1 MLGMMPSKRLHCLRM
16 KQKMVDKITDISS
29 DSRRDIFG
37 NHSDAGENLIE
48 RCPDLDLEETGFV
61 VSDGGMR
68 FLLKNSS
75 DIIFVVDPDFERIVQ
90 ASRAAC
96 EFLGFSHGHIIG
108 KTLSVLHPVEEHAV
122 CREVFRACVT
132 AAEAGAPGHS
142 PSMTLVRRD
151 GLRASCRMAVTM
163 LGWGVRRLACCIYS
177 SPALRGIVG
186 SGLQESEAYFAQALP
201 HIDDGAWSWN
211 PVTDE
216 IFLSRQWLRL
226 LGYEPGDIPT
236 TSEDCNALLHP
247 DDRDRVLGLLAA
259 CVRGERTSFSMEYR
273 LLAKDGSYR
282 WLHGRGAPVRD
293 TAGRLTLL
301 TGATTDITRRK
312 ETELA
317 LAQARD
323 AAMAASRAKSAFL
336 ASMSHEIRTPMNVIL
351 GMAEL
356 LAETSIS
363 SSQRRYLE
371 GIAGS
376 GRMLSQLLSD
386 ILDFSQIE
394 ADRVALFPEVFD
406 PAALARE
413 VCGLAGEAAA
423 GKGLDLQVHTD
434 PSLPDRLVADPL
446 RVRQVLLNLV
456 WNAVKYTQSGRIT
469 VSATPLSDPAGQ
481 GFVLFSVRDS
491 GPGIAP
497 EAMARIFDPFSQADA
512 AAHRRQGGAGL
523 GLSISRALAR
533 LMGGDVVA
541 ESAPGAGSCFSFTL
555 PALRAGR
562 QCVPERPVALGLSN
576 PARRETTMGHGAT
589 ITKRRVLLAEDSES
603 NRELIALFLEN
614 EPVELVW
621 ARNGYEAV
629 AAVTEAREPFDAVLM
644 DVEMPVMDGLEAT
657 RHIRR
662 LEADRGSCR
671 TPVALLTAHALYEF
685 ESRGREAGCDAF
697 LTKPIR
703 KARLLEYLGGL
714 FGWRLAE

>member
-1 MLGMMPSKRLHCLRM
+1 MCYFL
-16 KQKMVDKITDISS
+16 
-29 DSRRDIFG
+29 
-37 NHSDAGENLIE
+37 EN
-48 RCPDLDLEETGFV
+48 G
-61 VSDGGMR
+61 
-68 FLLKNSS
+68 S
-75 DIIFVVDPDFERIVQ
+75 DIVFIVDPESGCIVKG
-90 ASRAAC
+90 SRAGC
-96 EFLGFSHGHIIG
+96 EFLGLSHELVVGHP
-108 KTLSVLHPVEEHAV
+108 LPELHPAEEHDA
-122 CREVFRACVT
+122 CRDWFKACVT
-132 AAEAGAPGHS
+132 AGDAGKPSHS
-142 PSMTLVRRD
+142 SPMTLVRRD
-151 GLRASCRMAVTM
+151 GVRASCRLAVVM
-163 LGWGVRRLACCIYS
+163 LGRGACRLACCIYS
-177 SPALRGIVG
+177 SPALRGLIG
-186 SGLQESEAYFAQALP
+186 SGLQDSEAYFAQALP

-216 IFLSRQWLRL
+216 IYLSRQWLRL
-226 LGYEPGDIPT
+226 LGYEPGDIAT

-247 DDRDRVLGLLAA
+247 DDRDRVLEVLDA
-259 CVRGERTSFSMEYR
+259 CVRGERASFSLEYR
-273 LLAKDGSYR
+273 LMAKDGSYR

-293 TAGRLTLL
+293 GVGRLTLL

-356 LAETSIS
+356 LAETPIS

-371 GIAGS
+371 AIAGS

-406 PAALARE
+406 PAALARD
-413 VCGLAGEAAA
+413 VCGLAAEAAA
-423 GKGLDLQVHTD
+423 AKGLDLQVHTA

-456 WNAVKYTQSGRIT
+456 WNAVKYTQAGRIT

-491 GPGIAP
+491 GPGITP

-562 QCVPERPVALGLSN
+562 QGVPERPVALGLSN

-589 ITKRRVLLAEDSES
+589 ETRRRVLLAEDSES

-614 EPVELVW
+614 EPVDLVW

-629 AAVTEAREPFDAVLM
+629 AAITEAREPFDAVLM

-703 KARLLEYLGGL
+703 KARLLEYLGEL

>member
-1 MLGMMPSKRLHCLRM
+1 M
-16 KQKMVDKITDISS
+16 T
-29 DSRRDIFG
+29 
-37 NHSDAGENLIE
+37 
-48 RCPDLDLEETGFV
+48 
-61 VSDGGMR
+61 
-68 FLLKNSS
+68 FLLENSS
-75 DIIFVVDPDFERIVQ
+75 DIVFIVDQFSECIVQ
-90 ASRAAC
+90 ASRAAY
-96 EFLGFSHGHIIG
+96 EFLGCSHSHIVG
-108 KTLSVLHPVEEHAV
+108 KPLSVLHPVEEHAAW
-122 CREVFRACVT
+122 REVFRACVT
-132 AAEAGAPGHS
+132 AAEAGAPGHC
-142 PSMTLVRRD
+142 PAMTLVRRD
-151 GLRASCRMAVTM
+151 GMRASCRMAMAM
-163 LGWGVRRLACCIYS
+163 LGWGERRLACCMYS
-177 SPALRGIVG
+177 SPALRGLVG
-186 SGLQESEAYFAQALP
+186 SGLQDSEAYFAQALP

-211 PVTDE
+211 PLTGE
-216 IFLSRQWLRL
+216 LYLSHQWLRL
-226 LGYEPGDIPT
+226 LGYRPDDVPPT
-236 TSEDCNALLHP
+236 REETHALLHP
-247 DDRDRVLGLLAA
+247 DDRDRVLGVLDA
-259 CVRGERTSFSMEYR
+259 CMRGERASFSLEYR

-293 TAGRLTLL
+293 EAGRLTLL

-312 ETELA
+312 EAELA
-317 LAQARD
+317 LGQARD

-356 LAETSIS
+356 LAETPIS

-371 GIAGS
+371 AIAGS

-394 ADRVALFPEVFD
+394 SDRVALYPEAFD
-406 PAALARE
+406 PAALARD

-423 GKGLDLQVHTD
+423 GKGLDLQVHTAS
-434 PSLPDRLVADPL
+434 SLPGRLVADPL

-456 WNAVKYTQSGRIT
+456 WNAVKYTQAGKVT
-469 VSATPLSDPAGQ
+469 VSATPWAGPDGQ
-481 GFVLFSVRDS
+481 AFVAFRVRDS

-512 AAHRRQGGAGL
+512 MAHRRQGGVGL

-555 PALRAGR
+555 PAVQADR
-562 QCVPERPVALGLSN
+562 QVAPKRPVAAGPSN
-576 PARRETTMGHGAT
+576 PARREAAMGFDAGDN
-589 ITKRRVLLAEDSES
+589 KRRVLLVEDSES

-629 AAVTEAREPFDAVLM
+629 AAITGAREPFDVVLM

-657 RHIRR
+657 RLIRR
-662 LEADRGSCR
+662 QEAGRDGRR

-685 ESRGREAGCDAF
+685 ESKGREAGCDAF
-697 LTKPIR
+697 LPKPIR
-703 KARLLEYLGGL
+703 KAKLLEYLGGL
-714 FGWRLAE
+714 FGWRPAQ

>member
-1 MLGMMPSKRLHCLRM
+1 M
-16 KQKMVDKITDISS
+16 T
-29 DSRRDIFG
+29 
-37 NHSDAGENLIE
+37 
-48 RCPDLDLEETGFV
+48 
-61 VSDGGMR
+61 
-68 FLLKNSS
+68 
-75 DIIFVVDPDFERIVQ
+75 
-90 ASRAAC
+90 
-96 EFLGFSHGHIIG
+96 
-108 KTLSVLHPVEEHAV
+108 VL
-122 CREVFRACVT
+122 
-132 AAEAGAPGHS
+132 
-142 PSMTLVRRD
+142 RRD
-151 GLRASCRMAVTM
+151 GVRVSCRMAVAM
-163 LGWGVRRLACCIYS
+163 LGWGARRLACCVYS
-177 SPALRGIVG
+177 SPALRGLVG
-186 SGLQESEAYFAQALP
+186 SGLQDSEAYFAQALP

-211 PVTDE
+211 PLTGE
-216 IFLSRQWLRL
+216 LYLSRQWLRL
-226 LGYEPGDIPT
+226 LGYGPDDAPPT
-236 TSEDCNALLHP
+236 RQESHALLHP
-247 DDRDRVLGLLAA
+247 DDRDRVLDVLDA
-259 CVRGERTSFSMEYR
+259 CVRGERASFSLEYR

-293 TAGRLTLL
+293 GAGRLTLL

-356 LAETSIS
+356 LAESSIS

-371 GIAGS
+371 AIAGS

-394 ADRVALFPEVFD
+394 ADRVALFPETFD
-406 PAALARE
+406 PAALTRD
-413 VCGLAGEAAA
+413 VCGLASEAAA
-423 GKGLDLQVHTD
+423 GKGLSLTACTA
-434 PSLPDRLVADPL
+434 PALPDRLVADPL
-446 RVRQVLLNLV
+446 RARQVLLNLV
-456 WNAVKYTQSGRIT
+456 WNAVKYAQAGRIT
-469 VSATPLSDPAGQ
+469 VSAAPWSGPAGQ
-481 GFVLFSVRDS
+481 GFVMFSVRDS
-491 GPGIAP
+491 GPGIAA

-562 QCVPERPVALGLSN
+562 QVAPEQPVVSGPSN
-576 PARRETTMGHGAT
+576 PARWETTMGHGAAD
-589 ITKRRVLLAEDSES
+589 KRRRVLLAEDSES
-603 NRELIALFLEN
+603 NRELIELFLEN

-657 RHIRR
+657 RLIRR
-662 LEADRGSCR
+662 LETDRGGSR
-671 TPVALLTAHALYEF
+671 TPVTLLTAHALYEF
-685 ESRGREAGCDAF
+685 ESKGREAGCDAF

-703 KARLLEYLGGL
+703 KAKLLEFLGGL
-714 FGWRLAE
+714 FDWRLKD

>member
-1 MLGMMPSKRLHCLRM
+1 MADR
-16 KQKMVDKITDISS
+16 ITDISS
-29 DSRRDIFG
+29 DSRRDNFG
-37 NHSDAGENLIE
+37 EHLCAGENLRS
-48 RCPDLDLEETGFV
+48 RCSALDLEGTGFV
-61 VSDGGMR
+61 VSDSGMR
-68 FLLKNSS
+68 FLLENSS
-75 DIIFVVDPDFERIVQ
+75 DIVFIVDPDFERIVQ
-90 ASRAAC
+90 TSRAAL
-96 EFLGFSHGHIIG
+96 EFLGFSREHIIG
-108 KTLSVLHPVEEHAV
+108 NTLSVLYPVEEHAA
-122 CREVFRACVT
+122 CREVLRACVT
-132 AAEAGAPGHS
+132 AAEAGAPCHS

-177 SPALRGIVG
+177 SPALRGLVG
-186 SGLQESEAYFAQALP
+186 SGLQDSEAYFAQALP

-226 LGYEPGDIPT
+226 LGYEPGDIAT
-236 TSEDCNALLHP
+236 TSEACNALLHP
-247 DDRDRVLGLLAA
+247 DDRDRVLELLNA
-259 CVRGERTSFSMEYR
+259 CVRGERTSFSMDYR

-282 WLHGRGAPVRD
+282 WLHGRGAPVHD
-293 TAGRLTLL
+293 GAGRLTLL

-317 LAQARD
+317 
-323 AAMAASRAKSAFL
+323 RAKSAFL

-363 SSQRRYLE
+363 SSQRRYLAA
-371 GIAGS
+371 IAGS

-394 ADRVALFPEVFD
+394 ADRVALFPEAFD

-413 VCGLAGEAAA
+413 VCGLAGETAS
-423 GKGLDLQVHTD
+423 GKGLDLQVWTD
-434 PSLPDRLVADPL
+434 PSLPGRLVADPL

-456 WNAVKYTQSGRIT
+456 WNAVKYTQAGQVT
-469 VSATPLSDPAGQ
+469 VAAASSTDPAGQ
-481 GFVLFSVRDS
+481 DVVVFSVRDS

-512 AAHRRQGGAGL
+512 TAHRRQGGAGL

-562 QCVPERPVALGLSN
+562 QVAPERPVASGPSN
-576 PARRETTMGHGAT
+576 PARRETVMGHSAADK
-589 ITKRRVLLAEDSES
+589 KRRVLLAEDSES

-614 EPVELVW
+614 EAVELVW

-629 AAVTEAREPFDAVLM
+629 AAITEARQPFDVVLM

-662 LEADRGSCR
+662 LEAERGGRR

-685 ESRGREAGCDAF
+685 ENRGRAAGCDAF

-703 KARLLEYLGGL
+703 KAKLLEYLGGL
-714 FGWRLAE
+714 FNWRLAE

>member
-1 MLGMMPSKRLHCLRM
+1 MH
-16 KQKMVDKITDISS
+16 
-29 DSRRDIFG
+29 
-37 NHSDAGENLIE
+37 
-48 RCPDLDLEETGFV
+48 
-61 VSDGGMR
+61 
-68 FLLKNSS
+68 FLLENSS
-75 DIIFVVDPDFERIVQ
+75 DIVFVVDPDSECIVK
-90 ASRAAC
+90 ASRSAC
-96 EFLGFSHGHIIG
+96 EFLGYSQEHIVG
-108 KTLSVLHPVEEHAV
+108 KPLSVFHPVEEHAAS
-122 CREVFRACVT
+122 RDVFRTCVT
-132 AAEAGAPGHS
+132 AAEAGTPGHS
-142 PSMTLVRRD
+142 PSMTVLRRD
-151 GLRASCRMAVTM
+151 GVRVSCRMAVAM
-163 LGWGVRRLACCIYS
+163 LGWGARRLACCVYS
-177 SPALRGIVG
+177 SPALRGLVG
-186 SGLQESEAYFAQALP
+186 SGLQDSEAYFAQALP

-211 PVTDE
+211 PLTGE
-216 IFLSRQWLRL
+216 LYLSRQWLRL
-226 LGYEPGDIPT
+226 LGYGPGDAPPT
-236 TSEDCNALLHP
+236 REETHALLHP
-247 DDRDRVLGLLAA
+247 DDRDRVLDVLDA
-259 CVRGERTSFSMEYR
+259 CVRGERASFSLEYR

-293 TAGRLTLL
+293 GAGRLTLL

-356 LAETSIS
+356 LAESSIS

-371 GIAGS
+371 AIAGS

-394 ADRVALFPEVFD
+394 ADRVALFPETFD
-406 PAALARE
+406 PAALTRD
-413 VCGLAGEAAA
+413 VCGLASEAAA
-423 GKGLDLQVHTD
+423 GKGLSLTACTA
-434 PSLPDRLVADPL
+434 PALPDRLVADPL
-446 RVRQVLLNLV
+446 RARQVLLNLV
-456 WNAVKYTQSGRIT
+456 WNAVKYAQAGRIT
-469 VSATPLSDPAGQ
+469 VSAAPWSGPAGQ
-481 GFVLFSVRDS
+481 GFVMFSVRDS
-491 GPGIAP
+491 GPGIAA

-562 QCVPERPVALGLSN
+562 QVAPEQPVVSGPSN
-576 PARRETTMGHGAT
+576 PARWETTMGHGAAD
-589 ITKRRVLLAEDSES
+589 KRRRVLLAEDSES
-603 NRELIALFLEN
+603 NRELIELFLEN

-657 RHIRR
+657 RLIRR
-662 LEADRGSCR
+662 LETDRGGSR
-671 TPVALLTAHALYEF
+671 TPVTLLTAHALYEF
-685 ESRGREAGCDAF
+685 ESKGREAGCDAF

-703 KARLLEYLGGL
+703 KAKLLEFLGGL
-714 FGWRLAE
+714 FDWRLKD

>member
-1 MLGMMPSKRLHCLRM
+1 
-16 KQKMVDKITDISS
+16 
-29 DSRRDIFG
+29 
-37 NHSDAGENLIE
+37 
-48 RCPDLDLEETGFV
+48 
-61 VSDGGMR
+61 
-68 FLLKNSS
+68 
-75 DIIFVVDPDFERIVQ
+75 
-90 ASRAAC
+90 
-96 EFLGFSHGHIIG
+96 
-108 KTLSVLHPVEEHAV
+108 
-122 CREVFRACVT
+122 
-132 AAEAGAPGHS
+132 
-142 PSMTLVRRD
+142 
-151 GLRASCRMAVTM
+151 MAVTM

-177 SPALRGIVG
+177 SPALRGLVG
-186 SGLQESEAYFAQALP
+186 SGLQDSEAYFAQALP

-226 LGYEPGDIPT
+226 LGYEPGDIAT
-236 TSEDCNALLHP
+236 TSEACNALLHP
-247 DDRDRVLGLLAA
+247 DDRDRVLELLNA

-282 WLHGRGAPVRD
+282 WLHGRGAPVHD
-293 TAGRLTLL
+293 GAGRLTLL

-363 SSQRRYLE
+363 SSQRRYLAA
-371 GIAGS
+371 IAGS

-394 ADRVALFPEVFD
+394 ADRVALFPEAFD

-413 VCGLAGEAAA
+413 VCGLAGETAS
-423 GKGLDLQVHTD
+423 GKGLDLQVWTD
-434 PSLPDRLVADPL
+434 PSLPGRLVADPL

-456 WNAVKYTQSGRIT
+456 WNAVKYTQAGQVT
-469 VSATPLSDPAGQ
+469 VAAASSTDPAGQ
-481 GFVLFSVRDS
+481 DVVVFSVRDS

-512 AAHRRQGGAGL
+512 TAHRRQGGAGL

-562 QCVPERPVALGLSN
+562 QVAPERPVASGPSN
-576 PARRETTMGHGAT
+576 PARRETVMGHSAADK
-589 ITKRRVLLAEDSES
+589 KRRVLLAEDSES

-614 EPVELVW
+614 EAVELVW

-629 AAVTEAREPFDAVLM
+629 AAITEARQPFDVVLM

-662 LEADRGSCR
+662 LEAERGGRR

-685 ESRGREAGCDAF
+685 ENRGRAAGCDAF

-703 KARLLEYLGGL
+703 KAKLLEYLGGL
-714 FGWRLAE
+714 FNWRLAE

>member
-1 MLGMMPSKRLHCLRM
+1 
-16 KQKMVDKITDISS
+16 MVE
-29 DSRRDIFG
+29 G
-37 NHSDAGENLIE
+37 
-48 RCPDLDLEETGFV
+48 TGFV

-68 FLLKNSS
+68 FLLDNSS
-75 DIIFVVDPDFERIVQ
+75 DIVFVVDPDSERIVKS
-90 ASRAAC
+90 SRAAC
-96 EFLGFSHGHIIG
+96 EFLGFSREHIVG
-108 KTLSVLHPVEEHAV
+108 KTLSVLHPVEEHDA
-122 CREVFRACVT
+122 CRELFRACVT

-142 PSMTLVRRD
+142 PAMTLVRRD
-151 GLRASCRMAVTM
+151 GVRASCRLAVAM
-163 LGWGVRRLACCIYS
+163 LGWGVRRLACCMYS
-177 SPALRGIVG
+177 SPALQGLIG
-186 SGLQESEAYFAQALP
+186 SGLQDSEAYFAQALP

-216 IFLSRQWLRL
+216 IYLSRQWLRL
-226 LGYEPGDIPT
+226 LGYEPGDITT
-236 TSEDCNALLHP
+236 TSEVCNALLHP
-247 DDRDRVLGLLAA
+247 DDRDRVLGVLDA
-259 CVRGERTSFSMEYR
+259 CVRGERSSFSLEYR

-282 WLHGRGAPVRD
+282 WLHGRGAPVHD
-293 TAGRLTLL
+293 GAGRLTLL

-312 ETELA
+312 EAELA

-371 GIAGS
+371 AIAGS
-376 GRMLSQLLSD
+376 GRMLSQLLSNV
-386 ILDFSQIE
+386 LDFSQIE
-394 ADRVALFPEVFD
+394 ADRVSLFPEAFD
-406 PAALARE
+406 PAALARD
-413 VCGLAGEAAA
+413 VCGLAGETAA

-434 PSLPDRLVADPL
+434 PALPGRLVADPL

-456 WNAVKYTQSGRIT
+456 WNAVKYTQSGRVT
-469 VSATPLSDPAGQ
+469 VSAAPSNGPDSRE
-481 GFVLFSVRDS
+481 FVVFSVRDS
-491 GPGIAP
+491 GPGIP
-497 EAMARIFDPFSQADA
+497 SEAMSRIFDPFSQADA

-562 QCVPERPVALGLSN
+562 QGASEPLVVAGLS
-576 PARRETTMGHGAT
+576 PSTRRETAMTHGAADK
-589 ITKRRVLLAEDSES
+589 KRRVLLAEDSES
-603 NRELIALFLEN
+603 NRELIELFLEN

-657 RHIRR
+657 RLIRR
-662 LEADRGSCR
+662 LETDRGGRR
-671 TPVALLTAHALYEF
+671 TPVTLLTAHALYEF
-685 ESRGREAGCDAF
+685 ESKGRAAGCDAF

-703 KARLLEYLGGL
+703 KAKLLEHLGGL
-714 FGWRLAE
+714 LGWTLAE